1 MREEEIEVILICL
14 DNTSREMANPPLS
27 KFSLFLNHTFTR
39 LKKAYSVIHMQCK
52 QAHANK

>member
-1 MREEEIEVILICL
+1 MREEGLEVILICL
-14 DNTSREMANPPLS
+14 DNTSNEIANPPLS